1 MSYNDDFFGL
11 VMPFVV
17 VTSKG
22 GPHEDGPFVAG
33 YECGYLDR
41 LLETRDTT
49 LIDRYVHTSI
59 VPQLDLIAMRHGY
72 TMKSVVWEDS
82 PDWTKVVLT
91 RNEENK

>member
-1 MSYNDDFFGL
+1 MSDNDDFFGL

-22 GPHEDGPFVAG
+22 GPHEDSPFTAG

-41 LLETRDTT
+41 LLETRDIEI
-49 LIDRYVHTSI
+49 IDRYIHTSI
-59 VPQLDLIAMRHGY
+59 VPQLDLVAMRHKY
-72 TMKSVVWEDS
+72 TMKWEVWVDS

-91 RNEENK
+91 RNKET